1 MSEMSQGIVLLAI
14 GMVVLLIL
22 LVVLVLSI
30 ELIVWYDNKMH
41 ARRMLKE
48 SEQAAEDPMKVAPEV
63 VAAIGMALHEYFQ
76 AQSAQLGISALERRR
91 MTVLASLFWRTRARS
106 RERRNGRER
115 QGIEAGTIRGREP

>member
-76 AQSAQLGISALERRR
+76 AQSAQLGISALERRK
-91 MTVLASLFWRTRARS
+91 MTVWSSSGRLDIMSS
-106 RERRNGRER
+106 RQRVIGRLR
-115 QGIEAGTIRGREP
+115 